1 MQIERVQARRA
12 QIRAGDLS
20 VDVCRQACADFS
32 SWTAAVI
39 DAAAVEMAGDCGG
52 AQSDAGE
59 ARDRINESALVCVG
73 EAMRRVEEMCTQV
86 SIDDFPREGGS
97 GSSADDGEMEWLM
110 QKQQMLA
117 QERALHATPRAGDR
131 GLKASPRVDS
141 RVLHAMHRRFLPA
154 LRQAELLKIVQCSPR
169 QRGAVLP
176 G

>member
-1 MQIERVQARRA
+1 M
-12 QIRAGDLS
+12 
-20 VDVCRQACADFS
+20 
-32 SWTAAVI
+32 T
-39 DAAAVEMAGDCGG
+39 
-52 AQSDAGE
+52 
-59 ARDRINESALVCVG
+59 INESALVCVG

-141 RVLHAMHRRFLPA
+141 RVLHAVGGSVA
-154 LRQAELLKIVQCSPR
+154 SAGGG
-169 QRGAVLP
+169 RGS
-176 G
+176 GSTG